1 MSERFIAVDW
11 GSTHLRAWLYRDGEC
26 IAQQQQPLG
35 VSRLTDVSAC
45 EVFEQYIAPWRQQAQ
60 TPVVMAGMIGSD
72 AGWLPVPYLSC
83 PVALHQ
89 LSDRLSEV
97 AEQVWI
103 VPGLMQQ
110 ANGHHSVM
118 RGEETQLLGAMV
130 LAPASCYVMP
140 GTHSKWVRTANDA
153 VQQFATAMTG
163 ELHHLLMSQSLIG
176 KGLPAQKENAGAFQ
190 AGLQSGLD
198 SPSLVT
204 RLFDA
209 RAGRLLGYLPAEH
222 VSEWLSG
229 LLIGAEVAAMLAEH
243 PVTGIALVGSESLC
257 RRYRQ
262 ALDMKGVAAHE
273 VAGDTAFLHGI
284 RRIIDA
290 RS

>member
-1 MSERFIAVDW
+1 MIESYIAVDW

-26 IAQQQQPLG
+26 VDQQQQPLG
-35 VSRLTDVSAC
+35 VSRLTDISAR
-45 EVFEQYIAPWRQQAQ
+45 EVFEQHIAPWRQQAQ
-60 TPVVMAGMIGSD
+60 IPVVMAGMIGSD
-72 AGWLPVPYLSC
+72 AGWMPVPYLPC

-89 LSDRLSEV
+89 LSAGLTDA

-110 ANGHHSVM
+110 ANGRHSVM
-118 RGEETQLLGAMV
+118 RGEETQLLGAMA
-130 LAPASCYVMP
+130 LAPATCYVMP
-140 GTHSKWVRTANDA
+140 GTHSKWVRTANDT

-163 ELHHLLMSQSLIG
+163 ELHYLLMSQSLIG
-176 KGLPAQKENAGAFQ
+176 KGLPAQQQDARAFQ

-204 RLFDA
+204 QLFEA
-209 RAGRLLGYLPAEH
+209 RAGRLLGHLPAEH

-243 PVTGIALVGSESLC
+243 PATEITLVGSESLC
-257 RRYRQ
+257 CRYRQ
-262 ALDMKGVAAHE
+262 ALDMKGVATHE